1 MRNFGDFSR
10 AVARWRWPLRVL
22 QPVRGT
28 RPSPHKPM
36 ESGQLPQMARNW
48 ANHRGLKSW
57 NPAKNGESTNMSKF
71 INPHVHV
78 HEEAWR
84 SMISKNWGSQLLKQV
99 WGKWLPNT
107 PWGLIRMTDRFA
119 TDSCDFSMKHQLPT
133 GITPKGCIVAPSEGE
148 NFTKWFQRQD
158 GRPRSHGVADSCH
171 DATRYDKMNHPW
183 CIMILHNA
191 LNPKT
196 IKHRRNHYFMGCII
210 IMVFFLLYR
219 IIPKVVALVT
229 KQPFTYKI
237 MTEGSLEVKLPTI
250 WTDEKESREEAERRE
265 ILEERKVDR

>member
-22 QPVRGT
+22 QPVPGT
-28 RPSPHKPM
+28 RPGPHKPM

-48 ANHRGLKSW
+48 AKHRGLKWW

-84 SMISKNWGSQLLKQV
+84 SMISRNWGSQFLKQV

-107 PWGLIRMTDRFA
+107 PWGFFYQNDPPIRDQFLW
-119 TDSCDFSMKHQLPT
+119 FLHQLPT
-133 GITPKGCIVAPSEGE
+133 GIAPKGCIVAPSEGE

-171 DATRYDKMNHPW
+171 DESPYR
-183 CIMILHNA
+183 CIMI
-191 LNPKT
+191 
-196 IKHRRNHYFMGCII
+196 RR
-210 IMVFFLLYR
+210 IM
-219 IIPKVVALVT
+219 
-229 KQPFTYKI
+229 
-237 MTEGSLEVKLPTI
+237 
-250 WTDEKESREEAERRE
+250 RET
-265 ILEERKVDR
+265 L

>member
-1 MRNFGDFSR
+1 MIYIYGNIYHQYTPAMLAYIPAPWILWVYIYIYKFTVVGWGILEISVEPWHDG
-10 AVARWRWPLRVL
+10 VGRW
-22 QPVRGT
+22 
-28 RPSPHKPM
+28 
-36 ESGQLPQMARNW
+36 ESSNQCGGQGQVHINQWNQGSCLKWHERK
-48 ANHRGLKSW
+48 ANHRGLKWW
-57 NPAKNGESTNMSKF
+57 NPAKHGESTNMSKF

-84 SMISKNWGSQLLKQV
+84 SMISRNWGSQLLKQV

-119 TDSCDFSMKHQLPT
+119 TDSCDFSIEHQLPT

-171 DATRYDKMNHPW
+171 DEMNHPW

-196 IKHRRNHYFMGCII
+196 IKHRRNHHFMDCII
-210 IMVFFLLYR
+210 GVFF
-219 IIPKVVALVT
+219 ALPHYT
-229 KQPFTYKI
+229 KSSCLSYQITLHI
-237 MTEGSLEVKLPTI
+237 
-250 WTDEKESREEAERRE
+250 
-265 ILEERKVDR
+265 